1 MELSSGLEPRQR
13 ARGGGELVSKRLAK
27 LIELKTQ
34 AWEAVSDA
42 IALLKTKKSAK
53 VSEQNKK

>member
-1 MELSSGLEPRQR
+1 MTGLEPRQR

-34 AWEAVSDA
+34 TWEAVSDA